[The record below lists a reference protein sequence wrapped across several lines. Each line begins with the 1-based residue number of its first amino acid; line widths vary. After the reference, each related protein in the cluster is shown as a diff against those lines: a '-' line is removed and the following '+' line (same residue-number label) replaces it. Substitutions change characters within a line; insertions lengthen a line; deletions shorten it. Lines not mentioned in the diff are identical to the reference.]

1 MRPPGRLTLR
11 PHAKINLGLRVLGT
25 RSDGYHEIRTR
36 FQTIDLADE
45 LEIEASSND
54 VELAVEGEALAA
66 DRTNLVWRAA
76 ELIRSRRSG
85 LPGAR
90 LRLKK
95 SIPIAAGLGGG
106 SSDAAATLLALNRL
120 WGFPLERHELVELA
134 IRLGADVP
142 FFLHGGLAL
151 GTGKGDDLEPLP
163 DRDPFPVCL
172 ILPPYGSPTE
182 EVYRLWDRR
191 RPAAIETVGAEAAVV
206 SEDTR
211 SVHNDLQETVFSL
224 HPELGA
230 IHELL
235 YRAGAFAA
243 SLSGSGSSLYGLFR
257 SPEEIRALRESRDW
271 GAFKVLTC
279 RTVSRPE
286 YCRALGAQDPFEPGS
301 S

>member
-1 MRPPGRLTLR
+1 MSPPARLSLR

-25 RSDGYHEIRTR
+25 RTDGYHEIRTR

-45 LEIEASSND
+45 LEMEATSGD
-54 VELAVEGEALAA
+54 VELVVEGEALAA

-106 SSDAAATLLALNRL
+106 SSDAAAALLGLNRL
-120 WGFPLERHELVELA
+120 WGFPLERREIVELA

-142 FFLHGGLAL
+142 FFLHGGLAR
-151 GTGKGDDLEPLP
+151 GQGKGDDLEPLP
-163 DRDPFPVCL
+163 DREPFPVCL
-172 ILPPYGSPTE
+172 ILPPYGSSTE

-191 RPAAIETVGAEAAVV
+191 RSAAPEAAGAEASPAR
-206 SEDTR
+206 EDAR
-211 SVHNDLQETVFSL
+211 SVHNDLQEIVFSL
-224 HPELGA
+224 HPELRA
-230 IHELL
+230 VHELL
-235 YRAGAFAA
+235 YRAGALAA

-257 SPEEIRALRESRDW
+257 SPEEIRTLRESRDW
-271 GAFKVLTC
+271 GAFKLLAC
-279 RTVSRPE
+279 RTVSRQE
-286 YCRALGAQDPFEPGS
+286 YSGALGAQDSSGPG
-301 S
+301 